1 MEFESLLMD
10 EEFIR
15 RLNENQI
22 NAQRFVEDLCRKNPE
37 NEESIRMAAQLVSR
51 YKAERLYVDNEK
63 LDLMLNNILSNWN
76 ATKRARINRFAPVWQ
91 IAAASVAIIL
101 SLTVYFYE
109 SSRNNS
115 IKKFAQEKVAIA
127 DEARIIISD
136 GSEYR
141 LESNNSLIKYGSDGS
156 EIVIENKNDQIKK
169 LTNKQAKTNVILNQI
184 VVPYGSRHTIT
195 LSDGTVVRL
204 NSGSKLVF
212 PAKFSETKREVYLK
226 GEGYFEVEKD
236 QKKSFVVK
244 TDFMNVKVLGTHFN
258 ISAYEN
264 EESASAVLVEG
275 SIEVYNNKFFN
286 NNLCKIK
293 QGQGCFFTG
302 VDSKFRIENVDVN
315 EYVSWKDGFYQIK
328 DKSFGSITKKIEKY
342 YNKRID
348 FKDNELAH
356 RIISGKLVLD
366 ANLAR
371 TLDFLAKTTKSK
383 HILNDDGIYVF
394 VKKN

>member
-15 RLNENQI
+15 RLNESPI
-22 NAQRFVEDLCRKNPE
+22 NAERFVEDLCQENPE
-37 NEESIRMAAQLVSR
+37 KEEAIRMAAQLVSR
-51 YKAERLYVDNEK
+51 YKSERQYVDDEK

-76 ATKRARINRFAPVWQ
+76 ASKRARLNRFAPVWQ
-91 IAAASVAIIL
+91 IAAASVAIVM

-156 EIVIENKNDQIKK
+156 EIVIENKNNQIKK
-169 LTNKQAKTNVILNQI
+169 LTNKPAETSAILNQI

-226 GEGYFEVEKD
+226 GEGYFEVTKD

-286 NNLCKIK
+286 SNLCKIK
-293 QGQGCFFTG
+293 PGQGCFFTG

-328 DKSFGSITKKIEKY
+328 DKSFGSITKKVEKY

-366 ANLAR
+366 PNLSR